1 MSQVELD
8 RVIELLKEFTRADKN
23 RLQVILLGGLALQYY
38 GMENRAT
45 VDIDAEVRGDIEGV
59 FNFLR
64 SNNIPAD
71 MGENVSGWS
80 VVGMPPGYRERVV
93 GIYSD
98 EFLQVNVLHPLDF
111 VIAKLR
117 RFTEEDIED
126 ALFVVRKYNIRGDE
140 IETSAEAAIR
150 NSPKDTALFVFRRN
164 IDIFVSKCKASSD

>member
-1 MSQVELD
+1 MSQVELK

-38 GMENRAT
+38 GMKNRAT

-71 MGENVSGWS
+71 IGENVSGWS
-80 VVGMPPGYRERVV
+80 VVGMPPGYRERVI
-93 GIYSD
+93 GIYND
-98 EFLQVNVLHPLDF
+98 ELLQVNVLHPLDF

-126 ALFVVRKYNIRGDE
+126 ALFVVKKYNIRGEE
-140 IETSAEAAIR
+140 IETLAETAIQ

-164 IDIFVSKCKASSD
+164 IDIFVSKCKALSD

>member
-1 MSQVELD
+1 MSQVELK

-38 GMENRAT
+38 GMKNRAT

-71 MGENVSGWS
+71 IGENVSGWS

-93 GIYSD
+93 GVYRD
-98 EFLQVNVLHPLDF
+98 ELLQVNVLHPLDF

-126 ALFVVRKYNIRGDE
+126 ALFVVKKYNIRGEE
-140 IETSAEAAIR
+140 IETLAETAIQ

-164 IDIFVSKCKASSD
+164 IDVFVSKCKASSD